1 MRRAIACCAL
11 SAALLAGVPA
21 LAFADDAD
29 QDTLTEVVEVAVE
42 GDETIDESPSSE
54 SASPSAESPSA
65 SSESPSAS
73 DGSSTTPAG
82 TKGAPS
88 STATSQRTPSTGDQL
103 MNLVIPCII
112 AAVAAL
118 VALGA
123 AVAMARSRKK
133 E

>member
-54 SASPSAESPSA
+54 SPSA

-88 STATSQRTPSTGDQL
+88 STATSQKAPSTGDQL